1 MNIINNGLKILMIFL
16 LKKWSRK
23 THLSIFRSIF
33 CQVCLYRSWSRNTR
47 SGGTLGNFPGTSPT
61 SRCRHPTYSSGSLL
75 CRRSRSD
82 SGWEKKV
89 PNPACLAIVQIKSNS
104 QEKAALVNSSDN
116 STQKQQK
123 FLIAFSLK

>member
-1 MNIINNGLKILMIFL
+1 MIFL

-104 QEKAALVNSSDN
+104 QKKFHTKTTKVSDCLFLEIIRYKQAIICTLMSS
-116 STQKQQK
+116 KR
-123 FLIAFSLK
+123 LG